1 MSSLFDSAEF
11 NQRLFFPRKSSTP
24 CPPGARDS
32 FVEVEPGVR
41 LHARTHLNARAFA
54 TLVFFHGNGETV
66 GDYDELASRFTAL
79 GLEVVF
85 FDYRGY
91 GQSTGVPTLRSLYA
105 DAVKCIAT
113 VERERPV
120 LLFGRSLGAAASAE
134 IAGRE
139 GLRANES
146 ARGLRANES
155 ATRLID
161 GLVLE
166 SGGSDLA
173 ALVARR
179 SFPPYTLS
187 EEERAVFDPVVKLS
201 RCRVPALVLHG
212 RDDNLILPREA
223 EVAFAALASQDK
235 QLVLVPGGHN
245 DLSFSAQ
252 YWDALAT
259 FVAKW
264 K

>member
-11 NQRLFFPRKSSTP
+11 NQRLFFRRKSSTP

-32 FVEVEPGVR
+32 FVEVEPGIR
-41 LHARTHLNARAFA
+41 LHARTHLNATAFA

-66 GDYDELASRFTAL
+66 GDYDELAARFTAL

-91 GQSTGVPTLRSLYA
+91 GQSNGVPTLRALYA

-113 VERERPV
+113 VERTRPV
-120 LLFGRSLGAAASAE
+120 VLFGRSLGAAASAE
-134 IAGRE
+134 LAGRD
-139 GLRANES
+139 G
-146 ARGLRANES
+146 
-155 ATRLID
+155 LID

-166 SGGSDLA
+166 SGGSNLA

-179 SFPPYTLS
+179 GFPPYTLS
-187 EEERAVFDPVVKLS
+187 DEERGVFDPVVKLS

-212 RDDNLILPREA
+212 RNDDLILPREA
-223 EVAFAALASQDK
+223 EAAFAALASQDK
-235 QLVLVPGGHN
+235 QLVFVPGGHN
-245 DLSFSAQ
+245 DLSFSRE